1 MVVCH
6 VEARRAN
13 GIHKLPDAINYL
25 RNNFLWNWFRA
36 IWQTAKNRNLLCGCR
51 CMDLP
56 DYFLQ
61 YLASILFI
69 WTIGVGMAEPYLLE
83 EATLCKKLT
92 VLSISKTLLSVLCV
106 IPCVLCGVFFTTKNT
121 RKYTKD
127 TMDF

>member
-13 GIHKLPDAINYL
+13 GIHKLPDAIYYL
-25 RNNFLWNWFRA
+25 RINFLWNWIRA
-36 IWQTAKNRNLLCGCR
+36 IWQTAKDRNLLRSCR
-51 CMDLP
+51 GMDLP

-61 YLASILFI
+61 YMASILFI
-69 WTIGVGMAEPYLLE
+69 WTIGVGMAQPYLLE
-83 EATLCKKLT
+83 EATLCKKISALR
-92 VLSISKTLLSVLCV
+92 ISKIWLCVLCV
-106 IPCVLCGVFFTTKNT
+106 LPCVLCGVFFTTKNT